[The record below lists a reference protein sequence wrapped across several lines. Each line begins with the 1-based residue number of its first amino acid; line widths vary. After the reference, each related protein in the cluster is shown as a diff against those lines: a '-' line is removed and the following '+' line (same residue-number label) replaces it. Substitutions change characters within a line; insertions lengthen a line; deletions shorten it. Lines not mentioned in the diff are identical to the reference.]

1 MKPLRATPLVS
12 HLSPNMLG
20 GDAVCRDRALQAN
33 AILADAAAQSDM
45 TATAAVAQPC
55 HGYENSAPHDHRHQF
70 SYHRIT
76 EARLVSFKPDRRLTG
91 ERTAE
96 GWATGLT
103 EIGSAAVASGDAKF
117 SPRVRIQQFEPCRAL
132 PKREAEEHN
141 LLP

>member
-12 HLSPNMLG
+12 HLSPDTFG
-20 GDAVCRDRALQAN
+20 EVAAYRDRALQAN
-33 AILADAAAQSDM
+33 AILGDAAQSDT
-45 TATAAVAQPC
+45 TAPVAVAQPW
-55 HGYENSAPHDHRHQF
+55 HGYENSAPHDHRQQI

-76 EARLVSFKPDRRLTG
+76 EARLVSLKPDRRLTG

-117 SPRVRIQQFEPCRAL
+117 SPRVRIQRFEPCRAL